1 MAAEGL
7 NGQEGAVIDGVPTR
21 VPQVLEDAASI
32 AISMAVLTHH
42 LCDCLFLNS
51 RELLTCQGPHH
62 FWLALLHL
70 QPYGEQKSYWY
81 NATAQVTSNSPPIYW
96 DKVPCLR

>member
-42 LCDCLFLNS
+42 LCDCLFFELS
-51 RELLTCQGPHH
+51 RVVDVPRSPSFLVGTAAPTTLRGAEVLL
-62 FWLALLHL
+62 
-70 QPYGEQKSYWY
+70 
-81 NATAQVTSNSPPIYW
+81 V
-96 DKVPCLR
+96 